1 MMFPES
7 FSDVIPTMLQKA
19 PVGLLITDNK
29 KKIVWINE
37 SLQNYLDIDTN
48 EIIGVTVAALKNDAL
63 KALLKAKNIAEL
75 PATAIHERRWTKCWR
90 APLTDNDKGTGTTAH
105 YFFDVTELHQL
116 HSENEHLKVELE
128 NLNIHDKTTG
138 MLNQHGLMQTLESQV
153 SRSRRYNNPLSLI
166 IIEAGGVKDKKGLT
180 QALVAISFLL
190 NDQLRWADLAGRLD
204 TNRFLLILP
213 ETSASDTITLSEKL
227 AKQIGELDKLPKG
240 LKLRCATS
248 SWEKGDD
255 LDKLMSR
262 AEQGLK

>member
-1 MMFPES
+1 MTLPES
-7 FSDVIPTMLQKA
+7 FSDAMPAMLQDA
-19 PVGLLITDNK
+19 PVGLLLTDKK
-29 KKIVWINE
+29 KKIMWLNNA
-37 SLQNYLDIDTN
+37 LQNYLDIDFN
-48 EIIGVTVAALKNDAL
+48 EVKGATASSLKNDSL

-90 APLTDNDKGTGTTAH
+90 APLSDENKGITAH

-116 HSENEHLKVELE
+116 HSENETLKIELE

-138 MLNQHGLMQTLESQV
+138 MLNHHGLMQTLESQV

-166 IIEAGGVKDKKGLT
+166 IIEVGGVKDKKNLT
-180 QALVAISFLL
+180 QVLVAISLLL

-204 TNRFLLILP
+204 TNKFLLILP
-213 ETSASDTITLSEKL
+213 ETTAKDTVALAEKL
-227 AKQIGELDKLPKG
+227 TTQINELDKNPKG
-240 LKLRCATS
+240 LKLCSATS

-262 AEQGLK
+262 AEKGLK

>member
-1 MMFPES
+1 MTLPES
-7 FSDVIPTMLQKA
+7 FSDAMPAILQDA
-19 PVGLLITDNK
+19 PVGLLLTDSK
-29 KKIVWINE
+29 KKIVWLNNA
-37 SLQNYLDIDTN
+37 LQNYLDIDFN
-48 EIIGVTVAALKNDAL
+48 EVKGATISSLKNDSL

-90 APLTDNDKGTGTTAH
+90 APLADKNEGLTAH

-116 HSENEHLKVELE
+116 HSENEHLRTELE

-138 MLNQHGLMQTLESQV
+138 MLNHHGLMQTLESQV

-166 IIEAGGVKDKKGLT
+166 IIEVGGIKDKKKLS
-180 QALVAISFLL
+180 QVLVAISLLL

-204 TNRFLLILP
+204 SNRFLLILP
-213 ETSASDTITLSEKL
+213 ETTAKDTVALAEKL
-227 AKQIGELDKLPKG
+227 TTQISELDKNPKN
-240 LKLRCATS
+240 LTIRTATS

-262 AEQGLK
+262 AEKGLK

>member
-7 FSDVIPTMLQKA
+7 FSDVIPAMVQNA

-29 KKIVWINE
+29 KKIVWIND
-37 SLQNYLDIDTN
+37 SLQNYLDIDVN
-48 EIIGVTVAALKNDAL
+48 EIIGVTVATLKNDSL

-90 APLTDNDKGTGTTAH
+90 ATLENNDAGTGFMAH

-116 HSENEHLKVELE
+116 HSENEHLKAELE

-138 MLNQHGLMQTLESQV
+138 MLNHHGLLQTLESQV

-166 IIEAGGVKDKKGLT
+166 IIEIGGIKDKKVLT
-180 QALVAISFLL
+180 QVLVAVSLLL

-213 ETSASDTITLSEKL
+213 ETSTSDTVALAEKL
-227 AKQIGELDKLPKG
+227 IKQINELEKNPKG
-240 LKLRCATS
+240 LVLRSATS

>member
-1 MMFPES
+1 MTLPED
-7 FSDVIPTMLQKA
+7 FSVAIPAVLQDA
-19 PVGLLITDNK
+19 PVGLLLTDKK
-29 KKIVWINE
+29 KKIVWLNNA
-37 SLQNYLDIDTN
+37 LQNYLDIDFN
-48 EIIGVTVAALKNDAL
+48 EIKGATASSLKNDSL

-90 APLTDNDKGTGTTAH
+90 APLADENEGITAH

-166 IIEAGGVKDKKGLT
+166 ILETGGVKDKKNLD
-180 QALVAISFLL
+180 QVLVAISLLL

-213 ETSASDTITLSEKL
+213 ETSAKDTVAL
-227 AKQIGELDKLPKG
+227 ADKLTTQIKAIEKAPKG
-240 LKLRCATS
+240 LIIKSATS

-255 LDKLMSR
+255 IDKLMSR
-262 AEQGLK
+262 AEKGLK